1 MKKLL
6 FQFDTDPIPSVFDTV
21 VNYDGGA
28 DHVIPH
34 GGVTPQ
40 NVIALVDGTIFTRSP
55 KEKKDTAIFIGGT
68 SLEAG
73 QELSRV
79 IKKRFFAD
87 FQVSVMLD
95 SNGSNTTAAAGVA
108 LMAKAY
114 PLAGKRA
121 VVLAGTG
128 PVGERAAVMLAREGA
143 TVSITSREYERAEH
157 ACNLMHERFKVSLT
171 PIEAP
176 DDDSRGRAI
185 QGTQIVFGAGAAGV
199 QLLREEHWRDSPTIE
214 IMGDCNAVPP
224 LGLQGVDMMDKAAKR
239 HNKSVFGAIG
249 IGALKIK
256 LHRTCIAQLFE
267 SNKQILD
274 AEEIYAIAKTMA

>member
-1 MKKLL
+1 MKNLL

-21 VNYDGGA
+21 VNYDGGV

-40 NVIALVDGTIFTRSP
+40 NVIAMVDGTIFTRGP
-55 KEKKDTAIFIGGT
+55 KEKKNTAIFIGGT
-68 SLEAG
+68 SLETG
-73 QELSRV
+73 QELLRV
-79 IKKRFFAD
+79 IRKRFFAD

-108 LMAKAY
+108 LMAKAC

-143 TVSITSREYERAEH
+143 IVSITSREYERAEH
-157 ACNLMHERFKVSLT
+157 ACNLMHEKFKVSLT
-171 PIEAP
+171 PIEAS
-176 DDDSRGRAI
+176 DDMTRAKAI
-185 QGTQIVFGAGAAGV
+185 EGAQIVFGAGAAGV
-199 QLLREEHWRDSPTIE
+199 RLLREESWRDSPTIE
-214 IMGDCNAVPP
+214 VMGDCNAVPP
-224 LGLQGVDMMDKAAKR
+224 LGFEGVDMMDKATTR
-239 HNKSVFGAIG
+239 HNKIVFGAIG

-256 LHRTCIAQLFE
+256 LHRACVAQLFE
-267 SNKQILD
+267 NNKQVLD
-274 AEEIYAIAKTMA
+274 AEEIYTIAKTMV